1 MNKGPLMPPNAS
13 RGGNKPTHE
22 THAGVATGASL
33 ENLSFSSPFDEKAPP
48 PSSTHTA
55 ASVQAKFSDIK
66 IGDTTI
72 RVELAA

>member
-13 RGGNKPTHE
+13 RGGNKPTTDSHI
-22 THAGVATGASL
+22 GVASGASL
-33 ENLSFSSPFDEKAPP
+33 ENLSVPSPFDEKTAPP
-48 PSSTHTA
+48 SPTHTA